1 MDASGLGS
9 NSKRCDRCR
18 KADAECNYAASRP
31 VGRPKAAHGRRS
43 SRSPKSP
50 PPAPASR
57 RASTTTTTTTTT
69 TTDTQPQP
77 QPQPQ
82 IYLDD
87 DYFNTLLL
95 AAETPAMTETDA
107 AMLDAHGF
115 DLFYH
120 DPVPSPGEHHHHQSD
135 STSASVAADHQQ
147 HQPDPLLTPPS
158 SSSRSFP
165 PFATASSTPSHT
177 SSISSSTS
185 SSSVPTRPHTAAVD
199 RRRAMQ
205 HLSDLGLRL
214 YTQLAAHQDGGA
226 CADNP
231 DVGALAGDVLRS
243 SNDYLA
249 TISLFS
255 SQHQQHQQDRHGH
268 GHLDMATAFQLL
280 IPYVRLVQLHD
291 VLLEAMLLR
300 LSSSSSSATTPPDST
315 ISRRCSESSGFPDV
329 WVGGV
334 CVVAADNSNGQGGG
348 QGGVF
353 GARLLLQMCLCVL
366 GEIESVLGLPGEARI
381 VEGAGD
387 YWGPNGGGGGGAARG
402 DEEDVGAGGLLPQ
415 AVSPRLLRTVLDE
428 RYGGGGGAPSGG
440 VDVRATRDRIAG
452 VRRLLRR

>member
-1 MDASGLGS
+1 MDASGSGS

-50 PPAPASR
+50 PPPPASR
-57 RASTTTTTTTTT
+57 RASTATTTTTTETQQ
-69 TTDTQPQP
+69 QPQP
-77 QPQPQ
+77 QPQL
-82 IYLDD
+82 YLDD

-120 DPVPSPGEHHHHQSD
+120 DPVPSPGDHHHHYHQSD

-147 HQPDPLLTPPS
+147 HRPDPLLTPPS

-185 SSSVPTRPHTAAVD
+185 SSSVLTRPHTTAPTLAID

-214 YTQLAAHQDGGA
+214 YTQLAAHQDS
-226 CADNP
+226 NSSSP
-231 DVGALAGDVLRS
+231 DVGTLAGDVLRS

-255 SQHQQHQQDRHGH
+255 SQHQHQDRGQH

-291 VLLEAMLLR
+291 VLLEAMLR
-300 LSSSSSSATTPPDST
+300 ALSSSAPTTPET
-315 ISRRCSESSGFPDV
+315 TTMSRRCESSGFPDV

-334 CVVAADNSNGQGGG
+334 CVVAADSNGQGGG

-353 GARLLLQMCLCVL
+353 AARLLLQMCLCVL

-381 VEGAGD
+381 VEGGD
-387 YWGPNGGGGGGAARG
+387 WGPVGGGAG
-402 DEEDVGAGGLLPQ
+402 GAGGDEVDGGALLPQ

-428 RYGGGGGAPSGG
+428 RYGGGGGGAPSGG